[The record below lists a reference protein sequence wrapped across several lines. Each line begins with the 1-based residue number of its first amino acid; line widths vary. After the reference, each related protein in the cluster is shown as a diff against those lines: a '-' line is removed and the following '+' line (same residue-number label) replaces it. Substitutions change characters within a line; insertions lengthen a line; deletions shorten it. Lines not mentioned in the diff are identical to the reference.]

1 MEAFAQGDRVEHP
14 EYGYGR
20 VASVLGS
27 QAVVDFS
34 GEEIAVSTEQ
44 LTRRQRDTPPV
55 ISNSAASG
63 SLRVPFRRAFEAVNL
78 GVVPPDAAALEEL
91 SIGGAATISNVRG
104 WLGDFYREGLCKVA
118 FGYYGTGKS
127 HFLHLAKVAALDA
140 GWAVS
145 YLEFDPKA
153 ADPAKPHLVYQGLMT
168 NLEFPA
174 RADGRRAMGF
184 MGFVQEVRNHWER
197 VRDLR
202 LFRASPWF
210 SRAFEVL
217 QYYPHGEDQDYVNA
231 CAWLGGN
238 GSALSIIR
246 QLARDQGIKPGIVPL
261 MPRTRETAEIYC
273 MHLAVVAEACRAV
286 GYKGLLLILDE
297 AEHVR
302 GYNVRRQDRANNF
315 FDILAR
321 CAHRPVVDDAPPLL
335 NDHGL
340 SLPDFWRR
348 GPHFGLLVG
357 LTEGDTFSN
366 PELSLREACAFLF
379 NESDKVQLRPPK
391 PAEYEEWCLGLFE
404 KFNSFYPERSELLAS
419 ADNRQTLAVTL
430 RSEFEKLQVEERS
443 LRIWVKL
450 GCLVPSILMAK
461 KVRDVSELVEMTRD
475 SAAEATRGGL
485 PWEDEL

>member
-1 MEAFAQGDRVEHP
+1 MNGLAQGDRVEHP

-20 VASVLGS
+20 VASILGS

-34 GEEIAVSTEQ
+34 GEEIPVSTEQ
-44 LTRRQRDTPPV
+44 LTRREEDTPGV
-55 ISNSAASG
+55 LSRSASSG

-91 SIGGAATISNVRG
+91 SIGGAATVSRMRK
-104 WLGDFYREGLCKVA
+104 WLEDCYQDGLCKVA
-118 FGYYGTGKS
+118 FGYYGAGKS

-174 RADGRRAMGF
+174 RSDGRRAEGF
-184 MGFVQEVRNHWER
+184 MGFVQEVRNHWES

-217 QYYPHGEDQDYVNA
+217 QYYPHGEDHDYVNA

-238 GSALSIIR
+238 GSALSVIR
-246 QLARDQGIKPGIVPL
+246 QLARNQGIKPGIVPL

-286 GYKGLLLILDE
+286 GYKGLLIILDE

-321 CAHRPVVDDAPPLL
+321 CAHRPLPADPPPLL

-366 PELSLREACAFLF
+366 PDLSLRESCGFLF
-379 NESDKVQLRPPK
+379 SERDKVELRPPD
-391 PAEYEEWCLGLFE
+391 PADYEEWCMKLFE
-404 KFNSFYPERSELLAS
+404 KFYGFYPERSELLATQE
-419 ADNRQTLAVTL
+419 NRKTLAATL
-430 RSEFEKLQVEERS
+430 RSAFEKLQPEERS

-450 GCLVPSILMAK
+450 ACLVPSILMAK
-461 KVRDVSELVEMTRD
+461 KVDDLPDLVEMTRG
-475 SAAEATRGGL
+475 SAAAATRGGL
-485 PWEDEL
+485 PWEDEF